1 LNSLRAGQVSDADLI
16 TGLRSKTLPV
26 VKRKTTMPTSVAGT
40 SSGTGGNQPAMP
52 LDDNIYRGSRHR
64 MPKPGERNAPEFDP
78 EKPEELGRFFER
90 IEDWFLDEEI
100 TDNLER
106 KRKIVKYLDADSEVQ
121 WKALSTFA
129 TGTYEEFKSQV
140 MASYPA
146 AEEVMKG
153 SVSAL
158 RRKIKKLGPV
168 PADDRDE
175 LLQLV
180 RVMTAEIMKLKKIA
194 PPIHT
199 NRELVDLF
207 LERLDPDFAARVAN
221 KLAVHRLIHAN
232 LPVNQVE
239 PRNPEDMYDIE
250 EVMEMAKQTSLE
262 QANPFGKFLAV
273 STTSAPPVIAKF
285 EEAIAHLNDSIK
297 VQMQHSQ
304 TVDQKLS
311 MLQNFMQ
318 QPKQGYSDANH
329 GCRTHGHQA
338 SGSSAMNC
346 FYCDGAHR
354 MGDCEE
360 VRIHLDLGLLKK
372 VEGRLRLADGSRL
385 PKEPGKTTRELVE
398 ALKSR
403 PGIVMMS
410 KIQDKTSLYPRT
422 KHYMQSQSNE
432 QDEEGVMQ
440 ELIHK
445 LGTDRV
451 RQCLQARE
459 EYIAEAAEWEQNF
472 D

>member
-1 LNSLRAGQVSDADLI
+1 
-16 TGLRSKTLPV
+16 
-26 VKRKTTMPTSVAGT
+26 MPTSVAGT
-40 SSGTGGNQPAMP
+40 SSSVSGTQPVTHS
-52 LDDNIYRGSRHR
+52 NIAQKGSRHR

-100 TDNLER
+100 VEDAE
-106 KRKIVKYLDADSEVQ
+106 KKKKIVKYLDADSEVQ
-121 WKALSTFA
+121 WKALSKFA
-129 TGTYEEFKSQV
+129 TGTYDQFKSQV

-168 PADDRDE
+168 PADDRGE

-180 RVMTAEIMKLKKIA
+180 RVMTAEIMKLKKIT

-207 LERLDPDFAARVAN
+207 LERLDPEFAARVAN

-232 LPVNQVE
+232 LPVNQTE

-273 STTSAPPVIAKF
+273 STPSAPPVIAKF
-285 EEAIAHLNDSIK
+285 EEAIAHLTDSIK
-297 VQMQHSQ
+297 VQMQHSK
-304 TVDQKLS
+304 TVDQRLS

-318 QPKQGYSDANH
+318 QPKQGYAEAH
-329 GCRTHGHQA
+329 LGPRTY
-338 SGSSAMNC
+338 GSQTNNSSSMNC
-346 FYCDGAHR
+346 FYCDGPHR
-354 MGDCEE
+354 IGDCEE

-385 PKEPGKTTRELVE
+385 PREPGKTAKELVE
-398 ALKSR
+398 AVRSR
-403 PGIVMMS
+403 PGLVMVS
-410 KIQDKTSLYPRT
+410 KIQDKASLSMKP
-422 KHYMQSQSNE
+422 KQVSNYMHLQNPDR
-432 QDEEGVMQ
+432 DEEVMQ
-440 ELIHK
+440 DLIHK

-459 EYIAEAAEWEQNF
+459 EYIAEAEEWEQNF

>member
-1 LNSLRAGQVSDADLI
+1 VSDSELI
-16 TGLRSKTLPV
+16 TGLRSENLT
-26 VKRKTTMPTSVAGT
+26 KRKSPMPPDTTGT
-40 SSGTGGNQPAMP
+40 SSGTSGARVATSSNV
-52 LDDNIYRGSRHR
+52 NIQKGSKHR

-100 TDNLER
+100 TDDEER

-121 WKALSTFA
+121 WKALSTFV
-129 TGTYEEFKSQV
+129 TGTYESFKSQV

-175 LLQLV
+175 LLLLV
-180 RVMTAEIMKLKKIA
+180 RVMTAEIMKLKKIT

-207 LERLDPDFAARVAN
+207 LERLDPEFAGRVAN
-221 KLAVHRLIHAN
+221 KLAVHRLIYAN
-232 LPVNQVE
+232 LPANQAV

-262 QANPFGKFLAV
+262 QANPFGKFLTM
-273 STTSAPPVIAKF
+273 STKSEPPVIAKF

-297 VQMQHSQ
+297 VQMQHSK

-318 QPKQGYSDANH
+318 QPKQGYSEVQQGSRQYGN
-329 GCRTHGHQA
+329 QA
-338 SGSSAMNC
+338 SNSGSMNC
-346 FYCDGAHR
+346 FYCEGPHR
-354 MGDCEE
+354 IVDCEE
-360 VRIHLDLGLLKK
+360 VRTHLDLGLLKR

-385 PKEPGKTTRELVE
+385 PRESGKTAKELVE
-398 ALKSR
+398 ALRSR
-403 PGIVMMS
+403 PGVIMMS
-410 KIQDKTSLYPRT
+410 KIQDKASISQRNKPVSA
-422 KHYMQSQSNE
+422 YMQSQNE
-432 QDEEGVMQ
+432 EHDQEIMQ

-445 LGTDRV
+445 PGTDKV

-459 EYIAEAAEWEQNF
+459 EYIADAQEWEQNF

>member
-1 LNSLRAGQVSDADLI
+1 M
-16 TGLRSKTLPV
+16 TRSQ
-26 VKRKTTMPTSVAGT
+26 AGT
-40 SSGTGGNQPAMP
+40 SSGTSGAQEEIPTNTTAQK
-52 LDDNIYRGSRHR
+52 GSRHR

-100 TDNLER
+100 VEDAER
-106 KRKIVKYLDADSEVQ
+106 KKKIVKYLDADSEVQ
-121 WKALSTFA
+121 WKALSKFA
-129 TGTYEEFKSQV
+129 TGTYEQFKSQV

-180 RVMTAEIMKLKKIA
+180 RVMTAEIMKLKKIT

-207 LERLDPDFAARVAN
+207 LERLDPEFAARVAN

-232 LPVNQVE
+232 LPVNQAE

-262 QANPFGKFLAV
+262 QANPFGKFLAI
-273 STTSAPPVIAKF
+273 STPSAPPVIAKF
-285 EEAIAHLNDSIK
+285 EEAIAHLTDSIK
-297 VQMQHSQ
+297 VQMQHSKA
-304 TVDQKLS
+304 VDQRLS

-318 QPKQGYSDANH
+318 QPKQGYAEAH
-329 GCRTHGHQA
+329 QGPRTYGNQTNN
-338 SGSSAMNC
+338 SSSMNC
-346 FYCDGAHR
+346 FYCDGPHR
-354 MGDCEE
+354 IGDCEE

-372 VEGRLRLADGSRL
+372 VEGRLRLVDGSRL
-385 PKEPGKTTRELVE
+385 PREPGKTAKELVE
-398 ALKSR
+398 ALRSR
-403 PGIVMMS
+403 PGLVMVS
-410 KIQDKTSLYPRT
+410 KIQDKTSLST
-422 KHYMQSQSNE
+422 KTKQVSNYMQSQNNDRD
-432 QDEEGVMQ
+432 DEVMQ

-459 EYIAEAAEWEQNF
+459 EYIAEAEEWEQNF

>member
-1 LNSLRAGQVSDADLI
+1 
-16 TGLRSKTLPV
+16 
-26 VKRKTTMPTSVAGT
+26 MPTSVAGT
-40 SSGTGGNQPAMP
+40 SSGLSGTQPVTP
-52 LDDNIYRGSRHR
+52 SNIAQKGSKHR
-64 MPKPGERNAPEFDP
+64 MPKPGERNAPTFEP
-78 EKPEELGRFFER
+78 EKLEELGRFFER

-100 TDNLER
+100 TADAEK

-121 WKALSTFA
+121 WKALATFT
-129 TGTYEEFKSQV
+129 TGTYDEFKSQV
-140 MASYPA
+140 MASHPA

-175 LLQLV
+175 LLSLV
-180 RVMTAEIMKLKKIA
+180 RVMTAEIMKLKKIT

-207 LERLDPDFAARVAN
+207 LERLDAEFAARVAN

-232 LPVNQVE
+232 LLANQVT

-262 QANPFGKFLAV
+262 QANPFGKFLAI
-273 STTSAPPVIAKF
+273 STPSAPPVIAKF

-297 VQMQHSQ
+297 VQMQHSK

-311 MLQNFMQ
+311 MLQNYMQ
-318 QPKQGYSDANH
+318 QPKPGYSDAHHVPRQYGN
-329 GCRTHGHQA
+329 QPNNN
-338 SGSSAMNC
+338 SSMNC
-346 FYCDGAHR
+346 FYCDGPHR
-354 MGDCEE
+354 IEDCEE
-360 VRIHLDLGLLKK
+360 VHNHLDLGLLKK

-385 PKEPGKTTRELVE
+385 SREPGKTAKELVE
-398 ALKSR
+398 ALKSQ
-403 PGIVMMS
+403 PGLIMAS
-410 KIQDKTSLYPRT
+410 KIQDKALLSPRSKQMST
-422 KHYMQSQSNE
+422 YIQSQNHDR
-432 QDEEGVMQ
+432 DEEVMQ

-459 EYIAEAAEWEQNF
+459 EYIAEAEEWEQNF
-472 D
+472 K